1 MTFLSTLSLR
11 RATRAGSDQRHSPDI
26 SIYALLAE
34 SDHHRSTYQHQGRHF
49 YPRSPC
55 GERRKPRRLKSRLM
69 VFLSTLSL
77 RRATRC
83 QFNGDNGKI
92 FLSTLSLR
100 RATKSQS
107 SGAGIAKYFYPR
119 SPCGERPRRDSR
131 QHPAGEFLSTLSLRR
146 ATAIDDYFAGRN
158 DHFYPRSPCGER
170 LTSNVVIRDSTY
182 ISIHALLAESD
193 RKQKRASLHRL
204 YFYPRSPCGERPMRS
219 DFPFDQTRIS
229 IHALLAES
237 DCAVTQTPH

>member
-26 SIYALLAE
+26 SIHALLAE

-55 GERRKPRRLKSRLM
+55 GERRKPRRLKSRRM

-146 ATAIDDYFAGRN
+146 ATESKNGR
-158 DHFYPRSPCGER
+158 HYIGC
-170 LTSNVVIRDSTY
+170 

-193 RKQKRASLHRL
+193 PCVRTFRLTKRGFLSTLSLRRATAL
-204 YFYPRSPCGERPMRS
+204 LPKRPTDSTKFLSTLSLRRATSQPPCARP
-219 DFPFDQTRIS
+219 TRGIS

-237 DCAVTQTPH
+237 DANQ